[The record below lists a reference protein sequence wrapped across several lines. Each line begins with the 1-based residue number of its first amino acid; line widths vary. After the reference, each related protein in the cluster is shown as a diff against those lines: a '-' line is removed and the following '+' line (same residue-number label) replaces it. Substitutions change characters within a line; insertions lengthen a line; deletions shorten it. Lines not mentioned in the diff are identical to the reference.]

1 MDKNNILVKS
11 ATINSQVKSQLGIN
25 AYKIVKEMIQTPV
38 DKLWSHLNQEST
50 FCRKIINTTLDDF
63 LQLAK
68 VKKIYHSLWI
78 DSIDQLVVKSA
89 FSILQKKGTLI
100 FPNPGEDST
109 HLEFTQLSKK
119 WVYVIKN

>member
-50 FCRKIINTTLDDF
+50 FCRKIINTPLDDF

-68 VKKIYHSLWI
+68 VKKIYHM
-78 DSIDQLVVKSA
+78 V
-89 FSILQKKGTLI
+89 
-100 FPNPGEDST
+100 
-109 HLEFTQLSKK
+109 H
-119 WVYVIKN
+119 